1 MIADKPIVLITERI
15 AEVGLQTL
23 SAECEI
29 CAPWREGQLPGDH
42 DLAIADAIIVRLFN
56 VTEAVLAAAPK
67 LKVIGKHGVGVDNVD
82 LTAATRLGIPVV
94 FTPSALTMANAVAE
108 HAVQL
113 MLALARQSVVADRLV
128 REARFDDRR
137 SITGIE
143 LSGKTLGII
152 GLGVIGTRV
161 AEICHN
167 GFNMQVLAY
176 DPYHSSQAGRLPITL
191 VGSLRELL
199 EQSDVV
205 SLHVPATPETHHL
218 VNAETLGYMRPS
230 AMLVNTARGSV
241 VDTVALSEALSRG
254 HLYGAALDV
263 FETEPPP
270 IDHPILAAPRTLF
283 TPHISSSTGAALERM
298 AQLVA
303 RQVLLILK
311 GERPEFVANPEA
323 FQSAAAS

>member
-1 MIADKPIVLITERI
+1 MADKPIVLITERI

-29 CAPWREGQLPGDH
+29 CAPWQEGRFPGDH

-56 VTEAVLAAAPK
+56 VTEAVLAASPK
-67 LKVIGKHGVGVDNVD
+67 LKVIGKHGVGVDNID
-82 LTAATRLGIPVV
+82 LNYATRRGIPAV

-113 MLALARQSVVADRLV
+113 MLALARQSVAADRLV
-128 REARFDDRR
+128 REARFEDRR

-143 LSGKTLGII
+143 LSRRTLGIV
-152 GLGVIGTRV
+152 GLGVIGRRV
-161 AEICHN
+161 AEVCHN

-176 DPYHSSQAGRLPITL
+176 DPYQAPQAGKLPITP
-191 VGSLRELL
+191 VESLRELL

-205 SLHVPATPETHHL
+205 SLHVPATAETHHL
-218 VNAETLGYMRPS
+218 INAETLGYMRPS
-230 AMLVNTARGSV
+230 AILVNTARGSV

-254 HLYGAALDV
+254 HLHGAALDV
-263 FETEPPP
+263 FEMEPLP
-270 IDHPILAAPRTLF
+270 IDHPILSAPRTLF
-283 TPHISSSTGAALERM
+283 TPHISSSTGASLERM

-303 RQVLLILK
+303 RQVLLVLK
-311 GERPEFVANPEA
+311 GERPEFVANPEVFENA
-323 FQSAAAS
+323 PAS